1 MKFGVAAFRSCSH
14 TNTLLRAEEH
24 FMQPASQAISKSRL
38 WTGRI
43 LSAILVL
50 FLLFDAI
57 AKLLRL
63 APVLQAF
70 DQLGWSRNLAIPL
83 GIVLLTCT
91 LLYMIPNSSALGA
104 LLLTAYLGGA
114 VATHLRALMRSGK
127 LTEGVLAV
135 RRVRYPLRRGFQE
148 DKVPASHTGA
158 SGRRPLQTSRRWQQ
172 FLHAKGQF

>member
-1 MKFGVAAFRSCSH
+1 
-14 TNTLLRAEEH
+14 
-24 FMQPASQAISKSRL
+24 MQPASQMISKSRL
-38 WTGRI
+38 WRRI
-43 LSAILVL
+43 ISTILAL

-91 LLYMIPNSSALGA
+91 LLYMIPYTSALGA

-114 VATHLRALMRSGK
+114 VATHLRAGQAFYFPIVFGYCFGWGWCCATIACGYCCRCGAR
-127 LTEGVLAV
+127 TTGV
-135 RRVRYPLRRGFQE
+135 QE
-148 DKVPASHTGA
+148 
-158 SGRRPLQTSRRWQQ
+158 RTSDE
-172 FLHAKGQF
+172 

>member
-1 MKFGVAAFRSCSH
+1 MKFGVAPFRSYSR
-14 TNTLLRAEEH
+14 TNTLVHSEEH
-24 FMQPASQAISKSRL
+24 FMQPASQTISKSRL

-43 LSAILVL
+43 ISTILVL

-91 LLYMIPNSSALGA
+91 LLYMIPYTSALGA

-114 VATHLRALMRSGK
+114 VATHLRAGQAFYFPIVFGILLWVG
-127 LTEGVLAV
+127 LVL
-135 RRVRYPLRRGFQE
+135 RNDRLRIL
-148 DKVPASHTGA
+148 P
-158 SGRRPLQTSRRWQQ
+158 PLQ
-172 FLHAKGQF
+172 G

>member
-1 MKFGVAAFRSCSH
+1 
-14 TNTLLRAEEH
+14 
-24 FMQPASQAISKSRL
+24 MQPTSQTISKSRL

-43 LSAILVL
+43 ISSILVL

-70 DQLGWSRNLAIPL
+70 DQLGWSRSLSIPI

-91 LLYMIPNSSALGA
+91 ILYAVPYTSALGA

-114 VATHLRALMRSGK
+114 VATHLSAGHAFYFPILFGI
-127 LTEGVLAV
+127 LIWVGLVL
-135 RRVRYPLRRGFQE
+135 RNDRLRILL
-148 DKVPASHTGA
+148 
-158 SGRRPLQTSRRWQQ
+158 PLQ
-172 FLHAKGQF
+172 G

>member
-1 MKFGVAAFRSCSH
+1 
-14 TNTLLRAEEH
+14 
-24 FMQPASQAISKSRL
+24 MQPASQAISKSRL

-43 LSAILVL
+43 LSTILVL

-83 GIVLLTCT
+83 GIVLLTP
-91 LLYMIPNSSALGA
+91 LYMIPNSSALGA

-114 VATHLRALMRSGK
+114 VATHLRAGQAFYFPIVFGILLCVG
-127 LTEGVLAV
+127 LVL
-135 RRVRYPLRRGFQE
+135 RNDRLRILLPMQ
-148 DKVPASHTGA
+148 D
-158 SGRRPLQTSRRWQQ
+158 
-172 FLHAKGQF
+172 

>member
-1 MKFGVAAFRSCSH
+1 MKFGVAAFRSCSR
-14 TNTLLRAEEH
+14 TTTLVHSEEH
-24 FMQPASQAISKSRL
+24 FMQPATQTISKSRL
-38 WTGRI
+38 WPGCIIST
-43 LSAILVL
+43 ILVL

-91 LLYMIPNSSALGA
+91 LLYMIPYTSALGA

-114 VATHLRALMRSGK
+114 VATHLRAGQAFYFPIVFRILLWVG
-127 LTEGVLAV
+127 LVL
-135 RRVRYPLRRGFQE
+135 RNDRLRILL
-148 DKVPASHTGA
+148 
-158 SGRRPLQTSRRWQQ
+158 PLQ
-172 FLHAKGQF
+172 G

>member
-1 MKFGVAAFRSCSH
+1 
-14 TNTLLRAEEH
+14 
-24 FMQPASQAISKSRL
+24 MQQASQAISKSRL

-43 LSAILVL
+43 LSTILVL

-83 GIVLLTCT
+83 GIVLLACT

-114 VATHLRALMRSGK
+114 VATHLRAGEHFISPLSCGYCFGWSWYCATAACGYCCRCRARTTGVQEITSG
-127 LTEGVLAV
+127 E
-135 RRVRYPLRRGFQE
+135 
-148 DKVPASHTGA
+148 
-158 SGRRPLQTSRRWQQ
+158 
-172 FLHAKGQF
+172 